1 MSNNLEDQIAARS
14 KEISTD
20 SYSMSIGELVSLYKE
35 GELEIHPEFQR
46 FVRWE
51 PEQKARWVESIL
63 LGIPL
68 PSVFMSQTDRG
79 KWEVVDGLQR
89 IATILQLMGE
99 FRDRDGIR
107 EDPITLCGTR
117 YLPGLEGKKWGIG
130 DEEAED
136 LIPVSARLKVKRARI
151 DIRIV
156 LNTSDAFAKY
166 ELFQRLNTGGSS
178 ATAQEV
184 RNCILLMVNAGFYE
198 WLADTARNPV
208 YSQCLPLTERSLK
221 EQFDLE
227 LLVRFFVFRKRA
239 YEQIRGIKEI
249 GDYLTEAV
257 LGLANEEAF
266 PYEQERAAFER
277 TFGLIAETLSEDA
290 FKRYDAMNRRATG
303 APLSSVFEVLA
314 MGIGFYADSAD
325 TLPSQHKV
333 REVWEGLWEN
343 EEFRQRTGSGVRAS
357 TRLPVTISIGRE
369 AFAEQ

>member
-1 MSNNLEDQIAARS
+1 
-14 KEISTD
+14 
-20 SYSMSIGELVSLYKE
+20 MSIGELVSLYKD

-89 IATILQLMGE
+89 IATLLQLMGE
-99 FRDRDGIR
+99 FRDRDGNR

-117 YLPGLEGKKWGIG
+117 YLPGLEGKRWGIG
-130 DEEAED
+130 NEDAEN
-136 LIPVSARLKVKRARI
+136 LIPMSAQLKIKRARI

-166 ELFQRLNTGGSS
+166 ELFQRLNTGGSI

-198 WLADTARNPV
+198 WLADIARNPV
-208 YSQCLPLTERSLK
+208 YSQCLPLTERALK

-227 LLVRFFVFRKRA
+227 LLVRFFVFRKRPL
-239 YEQIRGIKEI
+239 EQIRGIKEI
-249 GDYLTEAV
+249 GEYLTEAI
-257 LGLANEEAF
+257 LELANDEAF
-266 PYEQERAAFER
+266 PYEQERAAFDR
-277 TFGLIAETLSEDA
+277 TFSLIAENLGEDA
-290 FKRYDAMNRRATG
+290 FKRYDALNHRATG

-314 MGIGFYADSAD
+314 MGIGFYADTVDS
-325 TLPSQHKV
+325 LPTPQKI
-333 REVWEGLWEN
+333 REVWEWLWGN
-343 EEFRQRTGSGVRAS
+343 QAFRQGTGSGVRAS

-369 AFAEQ
+369 AFAER